1 MKSIVLR
8 VPFLLAFS
16 AFPAFGEP
24 VAVARVA
31 EQRSRNEAR
40 SLAEAH
46 RAGQREEVQRVE
58 AAAGRRLTPAE
69 LAQLRQQVRQ
79 QWEPR
84 QELVQSAQSQ
94 PVQQFVTTPLSTGA
108 VQAARR
114 GPRP

>member
-8 VPFLLAFS
+8 VPFLLAFT
-16 AFPAFGEP
+16 AFPAFSEP
-24 VAVARVA
+24 VTFTRVA

-69 LAQLRQQVRQ
+69 LAELRQQVRQ

-84 QELVQSAQSQ
+84 QELVRSAQSQ
-94 PVQQFVTTPLSTGA
+94 PAQRLVTTPLSTSA
-108 VQAARR
+108 VQAPLR